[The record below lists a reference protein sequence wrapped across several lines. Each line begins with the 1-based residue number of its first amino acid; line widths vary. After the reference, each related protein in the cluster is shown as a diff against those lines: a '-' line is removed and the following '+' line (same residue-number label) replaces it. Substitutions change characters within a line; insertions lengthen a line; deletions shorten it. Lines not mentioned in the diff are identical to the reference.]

1 MLDAERVTPG
11 VVEIE
16 DVTADLFGN
25 GDSRE

>member
-11 VVEIE
+11 VVKIE